1 MQMWI
6 DLVLD
11 EDLGLGAQV
20 ILEEPLVEVGMDS
33 ALEEPYP
40 TIYVFLP
47 VFGTSKF
54 GEARSEFI
62 SPMFYHI
69 GIDLER
75 IDLVTGHRYC
85 NHANISMTVVV
96 EACD

>member
-54 GEARSEFI
+54 GEPRSEFI
-62 SPMFYHI
+62 SPLFYHI
-69 GIDLER
+69 GIDLDG
-75 IDLVTGHRYC
+75 IDLVTGHRYR